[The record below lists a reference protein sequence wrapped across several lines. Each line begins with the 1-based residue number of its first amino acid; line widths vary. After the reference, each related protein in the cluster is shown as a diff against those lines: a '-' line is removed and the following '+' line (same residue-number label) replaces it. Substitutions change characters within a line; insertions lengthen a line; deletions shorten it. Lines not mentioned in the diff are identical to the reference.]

1 LKAVTV
7 EGCNPL
13 RAVTVEGC
21 GKTVWETNQRGRIIS
36 ELSVGLNGLWYFARL
51 LRLCFQGP
59 VYHSPQ
65 RQGTM
70 DVQQFERP
78 AFQICGI
85 NSPMPD
91 HTFSILFF
99 HFHFSISIFSFLFFH
114 FRFFPPLFISGQLPF
129 SPHLLTQRT
138 NDQLPIGFFFLNCT
152 CSFTLVR

>member
-1 LKAVTV
+1 VA
-7 EGCNPL
+7 
-13 RAVTVEGC
+13 VEGC
-21 GKTVWETNQRGRIIS
+21 GKTVWETNQRGRIIA
-36 ELSVGLNGLWYFARL
+36 ELSVGLDGLWYFARL

-91 HTFSILFF
+91 HTFSI
-99 HFHFSISIFSFLFFH
+99 SIYPFLFFL
-114 FRFFPPLFISGQLPF
+114 FYFSTSIDLGAIAVFP
-129 SPHLLTQRT
+129 SPSYTAHE
-138 NDQLPIGFFFLNCT
+138 
-152 CSFTLVR
+152 